1 MVGRQVQKRSQ
12 ESFAME
18 KLVLIIHSLAALI
31 IIGLVLLQQG
41 KGAAA
46 GASFGAGASQTVFG
60 SEGSGNFFT
69 RATWTI
75 AFIFFAT
82 SFGLAVIA
90 KNQSKV
96 ATQGL
101 VVPAVQQAPVSDV
114 PSTSVVPTSDVP
126 AATPAAAVPSEV
138 PAVENQTAP
147 VDAAQPEE
155 KK

>member
-1 MVGRQVQKRSQ
+1 
-12 ESFAME
+12 ME
-18 KLVLIIHSLAALI
+18 KLVLVIHSFAALV

-75 AFIFFAT
+75 AFLFFAT

-90 KNQSKV
+90 KNHSKV
-96 ATQGL
+96 ATQG
-101 VVPAVQQAPVSDV
+101 VIIPAAQQAPVSDV
-114 PSTSVVPTSDVP
+114 PATSTVPASEVP
-126 AATPAAAVPSEV
+126 AAAPSDV
-138 PAVENQTAP
+138 PAVENQAAP
-147 VDAAQPEE
+147 ADAAAQPEE
-155 KK
+155 KKE